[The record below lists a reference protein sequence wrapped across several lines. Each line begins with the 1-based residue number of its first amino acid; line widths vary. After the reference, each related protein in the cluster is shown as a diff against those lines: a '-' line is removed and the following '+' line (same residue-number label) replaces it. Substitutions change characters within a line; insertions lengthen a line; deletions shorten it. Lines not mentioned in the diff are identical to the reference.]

1 MLSRPLF
8 LGLLALSLNK
18 NFSTHNYLY
27 KIFIITATRKK
38 HPEAFQHMAF
48 LRVSNTHV
56 VTAIMSTGSN
66 DQQFINIQK

>member
-38 HPEAFQHMAF
+38 TQKHFSTWLFSEFLIHM
-48 LRVSNTHV
+48 
-56 VTAIMSTGSN
+56 
-66 DQQFINIQK
+66 